1 MHVPSRLAVAVAVT
15 LATIVVCFF
24 GIRAELSQARQSAPA
39 RAHESKSDTD
49 PALALMRD
57 YQ

>member
-1 MHVPSRLAVAVAVT
+1 LAVAVAVT
-15 LATIVVCFF
+15 LATIAVCFF

-49 PALALMRD
+49 PALALTRD

>member
-15 LATIVVCFF
+15 LATIAVCFF

>member
-1 MHVPSRLAVAVAVT
+1 LAVAVAVT